1 MSALP
6 CQFRGTVEISGAP
19 VPDGTVITAI
29 VAGDEYTTET
39 PSAYGDSTF
48 RIRISPAG
56 VVYTPGTVVT
66 FKIGGQAASQ
76 TSTWEQGGNIE
87 VDISAG

>member
-39 PSAYGDSTF
+39 LFAYGDSTF
-48 RIRISPAG
+48 RIGISPAG